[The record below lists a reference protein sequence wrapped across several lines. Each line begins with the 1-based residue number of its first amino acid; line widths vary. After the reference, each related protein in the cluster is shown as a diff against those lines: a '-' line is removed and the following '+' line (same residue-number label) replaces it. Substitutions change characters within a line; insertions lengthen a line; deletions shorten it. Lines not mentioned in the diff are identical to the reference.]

1 MWRRSAKNKI
11 KLQNILLF
19 FDWFCNIDLLFQ
31 DAWDPKDEEEEGEEE
46 ENGEK
51 DMETQEDN
59 KENTNTKEKAGHDE
73 SPDDKDR
80 NDDDAKVIPT
90 KIDF

>member
-1 MWRRSAKNKI
+1 
-11 KLQNILLF
+11 
-19 FDWFCNIDLLFQ
+19 
-31 DAWDPKDEEEEGEEE
+31 
-46 ENGEK
+46 
-51 DMETQEDN
+51 METQEDN